1 LFPQKILS
9 VQFLL
14 LLDFAAYQKK
24 IVISF
29 CYCPKYVS
37 RIKKRKT
44 KRKEKIVQRDVYW
57 FLLDRTKQGK
67 IGSNQLGISSNLI
80 KDSFPTSMWQLV
92 LGIF

>member
-1 LFPQKILS
+1 VSNFFFSLIL
-9 VQFLL
+9 QHNK
-14 LLDFAAYQKK
+14 KK